1 MCRGVA
7 GGGPADLI
15 ELTLDLAVRLVP
27 ASREDLE
34 KHLRVG
40 SAWRKFVAM
49 VEAQGGDASALES
62 MRTVHRAPLV
72 TDVPAPAEGRIEK
85 LDALEIGRLC
95 VELGAGR
102 AKAGDAVDFAVGV
115 ECLRKE
121 GDKVSRG
128 EPVLR
133 VHSRAAVDPAA
144 LAGRILAVC

>member
-1 MCRGVA
+1 
-7 GGGPADLI
+7 
-15 ELTLDLAVRLVP
+15 
-27 ASREDLE
+27 
-34 KHLRVG
+34 LR
-40 SAWRKFVAM
+40 
-49 VEAQGGDASALES
+49 
-62 MRTVHRAPLV
+62 
-72 TDVPAPAEGRIEK
+72 K